1 MRHFIFTIF
10 LAILMAFHPATSSK
24 AHAETLAPATGD
36 VLLTVSGAITRS
48 NSGDTATF
56 DLALLES
63 LPQITL
69 ETETIWTTGA
79 QTFEGVRLKDVLDAA
94 GVSAGTLKAF
104 AINDYAVEIPF
115 EDAEDGS
122 AIIAYRRNGDLM
134 SVREK
139 GPLWVIYPFD
149 QDARFR
155 SEVYYSRSIWQLDRI
170 SVAR

>member
-1 MRHFIFTIF
+1 MRHFIFMIF
-10 LAILMAFHPATSSK
+10 LAIIMAFHPATSSK
-24 AHAETLAPATGD
+24 VHAEALAPATGD

-48 NSGDTATF
+48 NSGDAAAF
-56 DLALLES
+56 DLTLLEA

-69 ETETIWTTGA
+69 VTETIWTTGA
-79 QTFEGVRLKDVLDAA
+79 QTFDGVRLKDVLDAA
-94 GVSAGTLKAF
+94 GVDAGTIKAF

-115 EDAEDGS
+115 EDVLDGS
-122 AIIAYRRNGDLM
+122 AVIAYRRNGAPM

-149 QDARFR
+149 EDARFR